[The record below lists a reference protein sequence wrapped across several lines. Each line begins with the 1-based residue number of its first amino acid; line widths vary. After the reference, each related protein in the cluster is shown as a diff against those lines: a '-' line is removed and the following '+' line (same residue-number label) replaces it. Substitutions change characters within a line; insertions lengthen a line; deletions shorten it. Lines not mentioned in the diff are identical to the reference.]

1 MILLDNCS
9 NLVSYNGIMPL
20 AFHALRRFI
29 ICIHLFTSFN
39 PHFPIN
45 DFQLHKG
52 TLLLEISHHGSTYL
66 QYIITHSS
74 YDMCAFHFFAFGNKR
89 REVDLFSR
97 FFLLTYVSFSLT
109 LHKPLPHDSLFED
122 GSIHK
127 RKLISL
133 FLYSLSPK
141 DSTYIFSCFIS

>member
-1 MILLDNCS
+1 
-9 NLVSYNGIMPL
+9 MPL

-52 TLLLEISHHGSTYL
+52 TCCWRYLTMAPPIYTYL
-66 QYIITHSS
+66 QYIITRSS
-74 YDMCAFHFFAFGNKR
+74 YDMCAYHFFAFGNKR

-133 FLYSLSPK
+133 FLTLTHVSLSQRLNIYFLMFHIISK
-141 DSTYIFSCFIS
+141 DANLNIR